1 MEESGQKMANKVLN
15 LALTWFQYFDHNTLV
30 VQRVDTLIH
39 LRILASANLL
49 DNLEVVLGPIRN

>member
-1 MEESGQKMANKVLN
+1 MANKVLN
-15 LALTWFQYFDHNTLV
+15 LALTWLQYFDHNALV